1 MKRPWNERPS
11 IGRRRTTHRLATGR
25 LATGRLAGL
34 TVGLALLVGACGGP
48 TTGGVSSSPGS
59 SSPESPASGSP
70 GPTGGASSS
79 VELTVL
85 GAASLRDVLTDLA
98 GAYEAAHPAVR
109 VALTFD
115 ASSALRA
122 QVEAGA
128 AADVFASADT
138 ANPKRLVDDGLA
150 VGPSRVFAG
159 NELAIVTP
167 VDDPGG
173 ITSPYDLA
181 RPGVRIVGAGPAVPI
196 STYAARL
203 IANLQA
209 YRGAQAGLPDAIA
222 RNTVS
227 REDNVR
233 AVLAKIEL
241 GEGDAG
247 IVYATDARG
256 DSKVRVVPLP
266 PGVNVRAEYAAVA
279 LASSAHPAEAAAF
292 LEWLAGPEARSILT
306 ARGFLPPP

>member
-11 IGRRRTTHRLATGR
+11 IGRRRTTRRLATGR

-59 SSPESPASGSP
+59 SSPGSPASGSP

-150 VGPSRVFAG
+150 VGR
-159 NELAIVTP
+159 
-167 VDDPGG
+167 
-173 ITSPYDLA
+173 
-181 RPGVRIVGAGPAVPI
+181 R
-196 STYAARL
+196 
-203 IANLQA
+203 
-209 YRGAQAGLPDAIA
+209 
-222 RNTVS
+222 
-227 REDNVR
+227 
-233 AVLAKIEL
+233 
-241 GEGDAG
+241 
-247 IVYATDARG
+247 
-256 DSKVRVVPLP
+256 
-266 PGVNVRAEYAAVA
+266 
-279 LASSAHPAEAAAF
+279 ASSPGTSSRSSPRSTTPAASRHPKIGRAHV
-292 LEWLAGPEARSILT
+292 
-306 ARGFLPPP
+306 